1 MTQPPDPSGPSKHSA
16 LSGESPESGPSSP
29 TSGSQRDGAWR
40 RPRLGTWTSHLQ
52 AGRLLGLAGLA
63 GLVVAAA
70 ALGVGFWRSEH
81 GSEAAADPR
90 SDAPATATAA
100 AASNAAVSTTSG
112 HPASAADDG
121 VTRGRYLARAGN
133 CQACHT
139 APGGAP
145 WAGGRGIE
153 TPFGVVF
160 AGNLTPDPTGLGGWQ
175 AGDFWRAL
183 HHGRS
188 RDGRMLYPAFPYTH
202 YTRVTRA
209 DADALWAFMQSLPPV
224 AQVNRPHELRWPV
237 STQWALGVWRALYFR
252 PGVQQ
257 ADARQDASWNRG
269 AYLVQ
274 GLGHCSACHSARNAL
289 GASEVLDLSGGMIPM
304 QAWYAPSL
312 AAPNEASLADWPLA
326 EIAQLLATGTSPRAS
341 TLGPMAEVVLHST
354 QHLSPEDLAA
364 MAVFLKSVP
373 PAAPTEARNTSM
385 ERLPV
390 KAGAALRGEK
400 LYGEHCASCH
410 GAQGEGVAGAYPRL
424 AGNRAVT
431 LPVTANLVQV
441 VIHGGFGPATAG
453 RPRPFGMPPF
463 AMVMGDSDVAAV
475 LSYLRQA
482 WGNQAGPVS
491 ELEVA
496 QQRSLAR

>member
-1 MTQPPDPSGPSKHSA
+1 MAEVAEVKA
-16 LSGESPESGPSSP
+16 L
-29 TSGSQRDGAWR
+29 
-40 RPRLGTWTSHLQ
+40 
-52 AGRLLGLAGLA
+52 
-63 GLVVAAA
+63 
-70 ALGVGFWRSEH
+70 
-81 GSEAAADPR
+81 
-90 SDAPATATAA
+90 A
-100 AASNAAVSTTSG
+100 AASTMTAAGPDEALV
-112 HPASAADDG
+112 A
-121 VTRGRYLARAGN
+121 RGRYLARAGN

-139 APGGAP
+139 APGGSP

-153 TPFGVVF
+153 TPFGVVY
-160 AGNLTPDPTGLGGWQ
+160 AGNLTPDPAGLSGWTSS
-175 AGDFWRAL
+175 DFWRAL

-202 YTRVTRA
+202 FTRVTRT

-224 AQVNRPHELRWPV
+224 AQANRPHELRWPV

-252 PGVQQ
+252 PAVQR
-257 ADARQDASWNRG
+257 ADTNQDAAWNRG

-326 EIAQLLATGTSPRAS
+326 EITQLLATGTSPRAS

-354 QHLSPEDLAA
+354 QHLSPNDLAA

-373 PAAPTEARNTSM
+373 PTAPTVARDTSM

-390 KAGAALRGEK
+390 KVGAALRGEK
-400 LYGEHCASCH
+400 LYGDHCAACH
-410 GAQGEGVAGAYPRL
+410 GAQGEGVAGAYPPL

-463 AMVMGDSDVAAV
+463 AMVMSDADVAAV
-475 LSYLRQA
+475 LTYLRQA
-482 WGNQAGPVS
+482 WGNQAGAVS
-491 ELEVA
+491 ELDVA